1 MDGHETRIDEIH
13 QEAWSAFL
21 AAHAR
26 AVHRLDAEMS
36 RLHGLSAAE
45 CEALSQTAA
54 AGGRLSMGK
63 IAALAGLSKSGATR
77 LVDRLVVRGWLEREP
92 SPDDSRSVVAAM
104 TDTGRH
110 RWERAGADYARLLDE
125 VFASRVMM
133 GEARMLAGMLKRI
146 GPEPGE

>member
-13 QEAWSAFL
+13 QEAWSGFL

-26 AVHRLDAEMS
+26 AVHHLDAEMG

-45 CEALSQTAA
+45 CEALAQIAA
-54 AGGRLSMGK
+54 AGGRLAMGQ
-63 IAALAGLSKSGATR
+63 IATLAGLSKSGATR
-77 LVDRLVVRGWLEREP
+77 LVDRLVVREWLQRQA
-92 SPDDSRSVVAAM
+92 SPDDSRSVVAVFTAA
-104 TDTGRH
+104 GQH
-110 RWERAGADYARLLDE
+110 RWGRAGADYARLLDQ

-146 GPEPGE
+146 GPEPTE